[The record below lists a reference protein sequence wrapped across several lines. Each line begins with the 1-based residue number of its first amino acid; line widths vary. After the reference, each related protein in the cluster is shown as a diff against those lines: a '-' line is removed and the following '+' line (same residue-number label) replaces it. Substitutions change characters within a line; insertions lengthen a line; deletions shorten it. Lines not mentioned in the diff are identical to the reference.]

1 LLTEADFD
9 AARTVCVVGDQVSRQ
24 LFAGRAALNA
34 RVFIGK
40 VPFTVVGVLAKKEQ
54 HNNSYNGLDDEKVL
68 VPYPTMARH
77 FPDQSPFLGRQ
88 RLDDLIVMP
97 ISAEE
102 HEGALRQVRAALG
115 RRHGFIPEDRGALW
129 IWDTV
134 EQVRMVNTMFD
145 SMELFLTFVAV
156 TTLALGG

>member
-1 LLTEADFD
+1 CYLVKHVTPELASGQPLRSPFNSGSFMVHGVAPVYQQIRSMNLLAAGRLLTEADFD

-88 RLDDLIVMP
+88 RLDDLIV
-97 ISAEE
+97 
-102 HEGALRQVRAALG
+102 
-115 RRHGFIPEDRGALW
+115 
-129 IWDTV
+129 
-134 EQVRMVNTMFD
+134 
-145 SMELFLTFVAV
+145 
-156 TTLALGG
+156 